1 MHTINLKRSSTFLS
15 SNRFPELHHADVF
28 SSFKMKWLPAAYNY
42 RQFTKNVLNLSQP
55 KLQFFICLSESE
67 SKNKNLLFN
76 DTTRIRM
83 TNRPSIKEAFQP
95 KSALGRRGIS
105 QSFKERVGTPSRPKD
120 PPPPPPQSRL
130 MRSVSNGK
138 IIYDIA
144 EESLVETSAAEPGLV
159 ILHTNSENR

>member
-1 MHTINLKRSSTFLS
+1 M
-15 SNRFPELHHADVF
+15 D
-28 SSFKMKWLPAAYNY
+28 
-42 RQFTKNVLNLSQP
+42 SQP
-55 KLQFFICLSESE
+55 Q
-67 SKNKNLLFN
+67 NKNLMFN

-83 TNRPSIKEAFQP
+83 TNRPSLKEAFQP
-95 KSALGRRGIS
+95 KTALGRRGIS
-105 QSFKERVGTPSRPKD
+105 QSFKERVGTPARPKD

-144 EESLVETSAAEPGLV
+144 EESLAEPNPDNNPGLV

>member
-1 MHTINLKRSSTFLS
+1 MI
-15 SNRFPELHHADVF
+15 A
-28 SSFKMKWLPAAYNY
+28 PA
-42 RQFTKNVLNLSQP
+42 VHE
-55 KLQFFICLSESE
+55 KLIKSHSKTYHFYLSESE
-67 SKNKNLLFN
+67 LHSNQHKNLMFN

-95 KSALGRRGIS
+95 KAGLGRRGIS

-144 EESLVETSAAEPGLV
+144 EESLVETSADPGLV